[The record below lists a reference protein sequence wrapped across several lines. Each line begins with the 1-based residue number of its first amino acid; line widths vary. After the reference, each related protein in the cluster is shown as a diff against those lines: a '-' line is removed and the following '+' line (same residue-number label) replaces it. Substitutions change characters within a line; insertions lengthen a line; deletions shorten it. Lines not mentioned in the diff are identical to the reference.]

1 MTDIEGKDISYIV
14 LGQLIVLLNAAEIVL
29 ILRKK
34 DKKIFDKL
42 LLSLAASDLLVGMS
56 IFAFKIAELEAPK
69 KSRWPTPANFTNMYV
84 LSMIFSITSLA
95 GITIERLLAVK
106 FPIKHRMLATKKR
119 ANISVAIMW
128 IVSVIFAMISS
139 LVIFLWKN
147 DMPMLLQGSSISLLF
162 HGVWI
167 AAAYAYIFHIIRKR
181 NVATTTTRGDGNVS
195 RRGFGLMFKGPNRAE
210 RSVFLTSCL
219 VAVSFMAC
227 TYPFAIEYQITGFGS
242 SASVYLIVLNSLL
255 NPFIYFFKSYSGEK
269 RSPRI

>member
-1 MTDIEGKDISYIV
+1 MTDIAAIDISYIV
-14 LGQLIVLLNAAEIVL
+14 VAQLIVLLNAAEMVL

-56 IFAFKIAELEAPK
+56 IFAFKIAELNAPK
-69 KSRWPTPANFTNMYV
+69 KSTWQTPTNFTNMYV
-84 LSMIFSITSLA
+84 LSMIFSITNLV
-95 GITIERLLAVK
+95 GITIERFLAVK
-106 FPIKHRMLATKKR
+106 FPIKHRMMVTKKK
-119 ANISVAIMW
+119 ANVFVAIMW
-128 IVSVIFAMISS
+128 VLSAGSVVFCS

-167 AAAYAYIFHIIRKR
+167 TAAYAYIFHLIRKR
-181 NVATTTTRGDGNVS
+181 YVATTTTRGDGNVS

-219 VAVSFMAC
+219 VAVSFIVC
-227 TYPFAIEYQITGFGS
+227 TYPFAIEYLITGIGS
-242 SASVYLIVLNSLL
+242 SVSTFLIVLNSLL

-269 RSPRI
+269 RSPQV